1 MSKEAYLF
9 VYFGS
14 DEEYYSNYN
23 LSPLT
28 FNNELFKAKGN
39 RVSDFDYRHIWNCDF
54 LKQKPSPHQFF

>member
-23 LSPLT
+23 LSPLN

-39 RVSDFDYRHIWNCDF
+39 
-54 LKQKPSPHQFF
+54 